1 MAFHN
6 STWRVAISSLGILA
20 AIACGAP
27 IALGQYTFVQ
37 DTVDAIGN
45 WDDVAN
51 WTDGASN
58 TTYPNAPDATVLFNN
73 PIKSPSV
80 GTYTLTLPATDVTVG
95 EFKIDNTGFANTN
108 RDVFANN
115 GGKLVFQST
124 SGLAKYIETP
134 NTGTAPANT
143 QNQIQTDVM
152 LNSDLEITQ
161 DNYPNLNTGTI
172 FTGLFYGDS
181 SKTIT
186 KKGAGGIQFN
196 YAFALG
202 AGEGYEGKFVVED
215 GSIRLINSSSAI
227 AKSTGFTVVSGGQLQ
242 LADNAG
248 TAVPDYGLA
257 SGAVLNLNG
266 PGRAAGQSN
275 PDGALRFGITQSGRT
290 ETFHSPVNLQSDS
303 HIVVAAANT
312 FGVFD
317 QDVSGPGDLI
327 MSGAGQLALTNNFSY
342 TGDTQVTSGIVSIAN
357 PDLADAADVYMT
369 TGGIFDLGFA
379 ATDTIRAL
387 YFDGT
392 PQPIGTYG
400 ATGSGAANIN
410 DAFFTGAGVLN
421 VTTLP
426 VIGVPGDYNNN
437 GVVDG
442 ADYVLW
448 RAGGPLQNEVDNVGV
463 VNQQDY
469 VEWRAR
475 FGNTSGSGS
484 GTLTGSAAVP
494 EPAMALLAT
503 FALTAFMAVTRKR

>member
-1 MAFHN
+1 MARHY
-6 STWRVAISSLGILA
+6 STCRLAISTLGILMA
-20 AIACGAP
+20 VAWSTSA
-27 IALGQYTFVQ
+27 ALGQYTFVQ
-37 DTVDAIGN
+37 DSVDAIGN

-51 WTDGASN
+51 WTDGGTN
-58 TTYPNAPDATVLFNN
+58 TTYPNAPGATVLFNN

-95 EFKIDNTGFANTN
+95 EFTIDNTGFANTN
-108 RDVFANN
+108 RDLFANG
-115 GGKLVFQST
+115 GGKLIFQST
-124 SGLAKYIETP
+124 SGPAKYIETP

-152 LNSDLEITQ
+152 LLSDLEITQ

-172 FTGLFYGDS
+172 FTGLIYGDS
-181 SKTIT
+181 TKTIT

-196 YAFALG
+196 YAFTLG
-202 AGEGYEGKFVVED
+202 AGEGYEGQFVVEN

-227 AKSTGFTVVSGGQLQ
+227 AKSTGFTVLSGGQLQ

-248 TAVPDYGLA
+248 TAVPDYSLA

-266 PGRAAGQSN
+266 PGRATGQSN

-303 HIVVAAANT
+303 HIVVAATNT

-317 QDVSGPGDLI
+317 QDISGPGDLVKT
-327 MSGAGQLALTNNFSY
+327 GAGQLTLTSNFSY
-342 TGDTQVTSGIVSIAN
+342 TGDTQVTSGTLSITN
-357 PDLADAADVYMT
+357 PDLANAADVYMT
-369 TGGIFDLGFA
+369 TGAIFDLSFA

-387 YFDGT
+387 YFDGV

-400 ATGSGAANIN
+400 ATGSGANNIN
-410 DAFFTGAGVLN
+410 DTFFTGTGVLD

-437 GVVDG
+437 GVVDA

-448 RAGGPLQNEVDNVGV
+448 RHGGPLQNEVDTPNV

-484 GTLTGSAAVP
+484 LVLSAAVP
-494 EPAMALLAT
+494 EPTTILLTILALS
-503 FALTAFMAVTRKR
+503 ALIVSSRNR